1 MAWKLSEAFVEIYAK
16 MDSLKADLAKAQG
29 EITNFAAGNQS
40 LMSKAGAAF
49 ANFGQKVGGAMK
61 GALSAAWGFFGSLKT
76 WIAGG
81 ALSYAIQQAAA
92 WGSALLNLSAKTGM
106 STEALG
112 TLQYMAKLTGA
123 SIGDLQTS
131 MRSMANAVDAA
142 RMGTEE
148 GVRTLDRLGV
158 SVGELQGMKPEEMF
172 WRFARAISALPDPME
187 RMALAQ
193 DVFGRG
199 ALDMLPILTMNAGA
213 LADLARQAQ
222 EFGVAASAWKAV
234 NLNWL
239 DDSIQQVKSSLWGL
253 WTDIVARIAPS
264 LAPILQDIAFTRI
277 PAIRKSLEQIDFG
290 SLVDKSWKAIAG
302 AMGSVKAFFVSVW
315 EAVTRFIVG
324 TIEFLR
330 DPIGKIREWMGA
342 LSNWVQTKMSALKEW
357 GIAEAIDAFEK
368 IKKAMF
374 DPAKWAMTLNAL
386 QNPIGAFFDY
396 IQRRIDGIRVPVLP
410 AWMASLM
417 SGGVINPGMNIGARS
432 GAKASAGS
440 EWGAS
445 NSAVGQGI
453 QVSVHVAGTAGE
465 SPETFA
471 KRVAQAVNDGLKLG
485 GVSAA
490 AMLARP

>member
-1 MAWKLSEAFVEIYAK
+1 MAWKLSEAFVEVFAK
-16 MDSLKADLAKAQG
+16 MDSLKADLAKAKG

-40 LMSKAGAAF
+40 MMSKAGSAF

-81 ALSYAIQQAAA
+81 ALSYAIQQASA

-148 GVRTLDRLGV
+148 GARTLDRLGV
-158 SVGELQGMKPEEMF
+158 SLGELQGMNPEEMF

-222 EFGVAASAWKAV
+222 EFGVAASTWKAV

-239 DDSIQQVKSSLWGL
+239 DDSIQQVKTSLWGL

-302 AMGSVKAFFVSVW
+302 AMGNVANFFKKMW
-315 EAVTRFIVG
+315 DHVTNFIVG
-324 TIEFLR
+324 TVEFLKH
-330 DPIGKIREWMGA
+330 PIDKMKGWLERLWNWVKSQVAALWTSIQQGAAPAMDKMIGQIKAKIGA
-342 LSNWVQTKMSALKEW
+342 LS
-357 GIAEAIDAFEK
+357 D
-368 IKKAMF
+368 
-374 DPAKWAMTLNAL
+374 
-386 QNPIGAFFDY
+386 
-396 IQRRIDGIRVPVLP
+396 
-410 AWMASLM
+410 WMKTQFPFNLM
-417 SGGVINPGMNIGARS
+417 SGGGSNWSAFPKVNVPGWENLPHG
-432 GAKASAGS
+432 ASAWGPGS
-440 EWGAS
+440 SSAPAAGA
-445 NSAVGQGI
+445 QMT
-453 QVSVHVAGTAGE
+453 VHIYGTAGE
-465 SPETFA
+465 APETFA

-490 AMLARP
+490 ALLARP